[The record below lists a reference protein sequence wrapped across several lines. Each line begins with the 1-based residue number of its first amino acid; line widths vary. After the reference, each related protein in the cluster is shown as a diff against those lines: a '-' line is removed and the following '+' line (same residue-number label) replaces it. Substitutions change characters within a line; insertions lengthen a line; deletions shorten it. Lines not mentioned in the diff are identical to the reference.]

1 MSLKNKKIIVGM
13 TGGIACYKVPYLV
26 RSLVKDG
33 ADVRVIMTESACR
46 FITPLTMETVSG
58 NPVAVRMFSDDQ
70 FISTRHIDLAQWSDL
85 FVIAPATA
93 NFMGK
98 VASGVSDDLLT
109 TIVCASQCPTI
120 IVPAMNPQMWSNPV
134 TQKNREYL
142 TSIGYQFVGP
152 AKGEMACDDWG
163 MGRMVEPD
171 ELFGVVKEFFKA
183 ASKKKALSGRKF
195 LVTAGPCREPL
206 DPVRFLSNRSS
217 GKMGYALAKAAAE
230 LGADT
235 VLVSGPTALPPPAG
249 VRLVSIETTQEM
261 FVAVKRHFSK
271 VDVLIMAA
279 APSDFKPPDVKHQK
293 IKKQGKGI
301 QLQLEPTVD
310 ILGTL
315 ARNKNRGQV
324 VVGFALET
332 EDGQANARKKLRDK
346 NLDLIVLNNPKD
358 AGAGFEHDTNRVTLL
373 APRRKAESW
382 PLMDKS
388 ELSEKLLEKIA
399 SLL

>member
-1 MSLKNKKIIVGM
+1 
-13 TGGIACYKVPYLV
+13 
-26 RSLVKDG
+26 
-33 ADVRVIMTESACR
+33 
-46 FITPLTMETVSG
+46 
-58 NPVAVRMFSDDQ
+58 
-70 FISTRHIDLAQWSDL
+70 
-85 FVIAPATA
+85 
-93 NFMGK
+93 
-98 VASGVSDDLLT
+98 
-109 TIVCASQCPTI
+109 
-120 IVPAMNPQMWSNPV
+120 
-134 TQKNREYL
+134 
-142 TSIGYQFVGP
+142 
-152 AKGEMACDDWG
+152 MACDDWG

>member
-33 ADVRVIMTESACR
+33 ADVRIIMTESATR

-70 FISTRHIDLAQWSDL
+70 FTSTRHIDLAQWPDL

-109 TIVCASQCPTI
+109 TIICASSRPTI
-120 IVPAMNPQMWSNPV
+120 IAPAMNPQMWSNPV

-142 TSIGYQFVGP
+142 ASIGYRFVGP
-152 AKGEMACDDWG
+152 ADGEMACVDWG
-163 MGRMVEPD
+163 IGRMVEPD
-171 ELFGVVKEFFKA
+171 ELYGVVKEFFKA
-183 ASKKKALSGRKF
+183 ASKKKALTGRKI
-195 LVTAGPCREPL
+195 LVTAGPCREPI

-217 GKMGYALAKAAAE
+217 GKMGYALAKAAAK

-235 VLVSGPTALPPPAG
+235 ILVSGPTALLPPAD
-249 VRLVSIETTQEM
+249 VRFVSVETTQEM

-279 APSDFKPPDVKHQK
+279 APSDFKPPAVKRQK
-293 IKKQGKGI
+293 IKKQGTGLK
-301 QLQLEPTVD
+301 LQLEPTVD

-315 ARNKNRGQV
+315 ARNKKRGQV

-346 NLDLIVLNNPKD
+346 NLDLIVLNNPND
-358 AGAGFEHDTNRVTLL
+358 EGAGFEHDTNSVTLL
-373 APRRKAESW
+373 APRRKAEKW
-382 PLMDKS
+382 PLMGKD
-388 ELSEKLLEKIA
+388 ELAEKLLEKIA
-399 SLL
+399 RLL